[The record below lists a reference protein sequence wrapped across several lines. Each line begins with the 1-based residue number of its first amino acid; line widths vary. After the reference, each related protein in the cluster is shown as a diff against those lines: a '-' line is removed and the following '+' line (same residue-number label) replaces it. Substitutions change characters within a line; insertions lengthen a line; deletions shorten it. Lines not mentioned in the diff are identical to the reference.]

1 MECISTTVYSI
12 LIHDSLEDKIQS
24 ALGYIIRDSNDIIKM
39 IVFRHIG
46 KSSIVIAECITLRD
60 VILAIKNKRVFQT

>member
-24 ALGYIIRDSNDIIKM
+24 ALGCIIRDFNDIIKM

-46 KSSIVIAECITLRD
+46 KSSIVIVECIILRD
-60 VILAIKNKRVFQT
+60 VILATKNKRVFQT